1 MYSLRVEKST
11 FVDKSGKTV
20 EYNKFIAT
28 IKGVDVQVF
37 INEHDKSLV
46 KHLLSK

>member
-1 MYSLRVEKST
+1 MYTLRVEKRT
-11 FVDKSGKTV
+11 FVDKNGKTIV
-20 EYNKFIAT
+20 YNAFVAS

-37 INEHDKSLV
+37 INDYDKSLV